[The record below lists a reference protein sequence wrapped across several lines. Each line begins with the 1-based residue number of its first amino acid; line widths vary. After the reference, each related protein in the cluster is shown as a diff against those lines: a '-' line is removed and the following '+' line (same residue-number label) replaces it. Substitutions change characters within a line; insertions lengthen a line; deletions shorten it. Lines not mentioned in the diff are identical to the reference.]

1 MPNESTSPRRTQAD
15 RRRVTRDALLA
26 AGRRLFAERG
36 VGAVAAAELVE
47 AAGVTR
53 GALYHHFDDKND
65 LFRAVF
71 EGIERDLRDEFTARA
86 DAAGSAVEG
95 LVTAVGWFLDACER
109 PEVHRICLLDAPA
122 VLGWERWRAIER
134 EHALGALTER
144 IGAAAAEAGAELPG
158 PVDVVASLLFSA
170 VIEAAL
176 AIGHAADPAAER
188 ARVEP
193 ALYELAARTLGLRPG

>member
-1 MPNESTSPRRTQAD
+1 MPNESSPARRSQAD

-53 GALYHHFDDKND
+53 GALYHHFRDKHD
-65 LFRAVF
+65 LFAAVF
-71 EGIERDLRDEFTARA
+71 EDIERELCDEFVARA

-95 LVTAVGWFLDACER
+95 LVAAVGWFLDACER
-109 PEVHRICLLDAPA
+109 PEVRRICLLDAPA
-122 VLGWERWRAIER
+122 VLGWAQWRKIER
-134 EHALGALTER
+134 AHALGALTDR
-144 IGAAAAEAGAELPG
+144 LGVAGAETGTDLPG

-176 AIGHAADPAAER
+176 AIGHADDPAAER
-188 ARVEP
+188 DRVEP
-193 ALYELAARTLGLRPG
+193 ALYGLAARTLGLG